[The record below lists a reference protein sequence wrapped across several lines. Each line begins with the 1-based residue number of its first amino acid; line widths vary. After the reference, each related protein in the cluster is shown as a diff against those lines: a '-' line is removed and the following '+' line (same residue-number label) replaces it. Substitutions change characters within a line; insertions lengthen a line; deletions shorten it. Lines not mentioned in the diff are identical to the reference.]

1 MILLMTL
8 LLNWPF
14 NYLISMSLLGKFSC
28 FSQCSCWYTST
39 CRRFFQSW
47 QRVFLQKQPD
57 VVCPSSC
64 QLKILRWM
72 CGIVCIF
79 SKVKWADSRTRWRL
93 EWFALTEFNPC
104 FSSVLL
110 VWRFTAWKAKEID
123 PFIWIFLTITIATVN
138 WTIHLFDYVLTAG
151 TTLDL
156 NLFLTFASYI
166 YIYSFAVRASF
177 HSYNFQSGSPRKEQ
191 HS

>member
-14 NYLISMSLLGKFSC
+14 NYLISMPLLGKFSC
-28 FSQCSCWYTST
+28 FCQCSCRYTST

-57 VVCPSSC
+57 VVCPSC

-72 CGIVCIF
+72 CGNMHLQQSEVSRF
-79 SKVKWADSRTRWRL
+79 SYKMNWWRL

-104 FSSVLL
+104 FASVLL
-110 VWRFTAWKAKEID
+110 IWRFTAGKAKEID
-123 PFIWIFLTITIATVN
+123 SFIWIFLAITIATVN
-138 WTIHLFDYVLTAG
+138 WTMHLFDYVQTAG

-166 YIYSFAVRASF
+166 YSFAVRASL